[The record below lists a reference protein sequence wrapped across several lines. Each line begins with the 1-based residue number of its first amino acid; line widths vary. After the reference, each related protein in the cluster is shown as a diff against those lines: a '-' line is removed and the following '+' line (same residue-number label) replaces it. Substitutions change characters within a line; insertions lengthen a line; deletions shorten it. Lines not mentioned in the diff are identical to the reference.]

1 MHNDD
6 MKYHTAKST
15 FIRFPFSAEP
25 LGRPTLR
32 PVLILLLS
40 FFSLARIGAAENAA
54 PASQPEPTHG
64 QPPAPLILRL
74 EPGEKW
80 WGGASFSGPAMPYST
95 QPFAHDLLGNNLG
108 NQTVPL
114 LLSQHGRYVW
124 CEDPFKFEFKEF
136 NEFSLTVTP
145 HFSQP
150 QTGKAG
156 TTLKDA
162 YLYASKTFFP
172 PAGRTPDELMF
183 LAPQYNTWIELIY
196 NQNEADI
203 LKYAKGIRDHG
214 FPPGVLM
221 IDDNWQEDY
230 GVWDFS
236 ARRFTHP
243 KAMVDQL
250 HRMGFKVMLWVSPF
264 VSPDSAVYRELEE
277 KHLFIQEKDKP
288 RPAMIRWWNGVSA
301 VLDLSNPEAVQW
313 FKAQL
318 QTLQD
323 KYGVDGF
330 KFDAGDDEFYLG
342 DLVSQKPIH
351 ANAQSELYA
360 QIGLAFPLNE
370 YRACWKMGG
379 QPLAQ
384 RLRDKSHTWEDLQT
398 LVPGIIAQ
406 GLMGYAFTCPD
417 LIGGG
422 DDASFKNLKAVDQ
435 DLVARAAQCHALM
448 PMMQFSMA
456 PWRVLDA
463 RHLAICKNMAILHKT
478 MGREIL
484 TLAQESSRTGEP
496 IVRNM
501 EYVFPGQ
508 GWEEL
513 KDQFML
519 GNNILVAPVLEKGA
533 VKRFIQF
540 PQGKWKGDDGSIV
553 TGPGRVEVSAPLER
567 LPWYRRV
574 Q

>member
-1 MHNDD
+1 
-6 MKYHTAKST
+6 
-15 FIRFPFSAEP
+15 
-25 LGRPTLR
+25 
-32 PVLILLLS
+32 
-40 FFSLARIGAAENAA
+40 
-54 PASQPEPTHG
+54 
-64 QPPAPLILRL
+64 
-74 EPGEKW
+74 
-80 WGGASFSGPAMPYST
+80 
-95 QPFAHDLLGNNLG
+95 
-108 NQTVPL
+108 
-114 LLSQHGRYVW
+114 
-124 CEDPFKFEFKEF
+124 
-136 NEFSLTVTP
+136 
-145 HFSQP
+145 
-150 QTGKAG
+150 
-156 TTLKDA
+156 
-162 YLYASKTFFP
+162 
-172 PAGRTPDELMF
+172 MF
-183 LAPQYNTWIELIY
+183 LAPQYNTWIELTY

-236 ARRFTHP
+236 ARRFSHP
-243 KAMVDQL
+243 KAMVNQL
-250 HRMGFKVMLWVSPF
+250 HRMGFKVMLWVVPF

-277 KHLFIQEKDKP
+277 KHLFIQEKDKS
-288 RPAMIRWWNGVSA
+288 RPAMIHWWNGVSA
-301 VLDLSNPEAVQW
+301 VLDLTKPEAGQW

-318 QTLQD
+318 QSLQD

-417 LIGGG
+417 MIGGG
-422 DDASFKNLKAVDQ
+422 EFSSFENLKAVDQ
-435 DLVARAAQCHALM
+435 DLVVRAAQCHALM
-448 PMMQFSMA
+448 PMMQFSVA

-463 RHLAICKNMAILHKT
+463 RHLAICKYMAALHKT

-484 TLAQESSRTGEP
+484 ALAQESSRTGEP

-519 GNNILVAPVLEKGA
+519 GNDILVAPVLEKGA

-540 PQGKWKGDDGSIV
+540 PQGQWKGDDGSMV
-553 TGPGRVEVSAPLER
+553 TGPGRIEVSAPLER